1 MMRHLRQMG
10 RARAASFILLGLFVS
25 AVGAV
30 VPPPG
35 QDKWEILD
43 TGNDAASKALTA
55 ARVDLRNE
63 RYDEAIKGFKKAAE
77 LRNGQCVQC
86 YTLMA
91 QAYSSTGRLKD
102 AAAAQKQA
110 IALNPENEAELY
122 NQLGIYLYQQNDKRT
137 LQDSVE
143 AFQRAIDLGK
153 GQATIAYFNL
163 GHALIKQGKEKEGIE
178 ALNHFLEADPS
189 SSNAGEARAII
200 ANPRLATE
208 NLAPG
213 FKVRSIAGEDLSLD
227 RLKGKIVLLDFWA
240 TWCGPCREEMPSVKE
255 LWKKY
260 RGDQFV
266 ILGISL
272 DKDRGALDRY
282 LSQEGITWPQVYDRG
297 GAQSSLSRLYGVR
310 GIPHTVLLDQDGVVR
325 AVGLRGGALSSKVGE
340 LIKKLSKQAA
350 HTQARTQ

>member
-1 MMRHLRQMG
+1 MG
-10 RARAASFILLGLFVS
+10 AANAASLVLLGLFVS
-25 AVGAV
+25 AAGAG
-30 VPPPG
+30 VPSPQPQDKP

-43 TGNDAASKALTA
+43 TGNDAASKSLTA

-77 LRNGQCVQC
+77 QRNGQCVQC
-86 YTLMA
+86 YVLMA
-91 QAYSSTGRLKD
+91 QAYSSTGKVKD
-102 AAAAQKQA
+102 AAAAVKQA
-110 IALNPENEAELY
+110 IALNESDAELY
-122 NQLGIYLYQQNDKRT
+122 NQLGVYLYRESDKKA
-137 LQDSVE
+137 LQESAE
-143 AFQRAIDLGK
+143 AFQRAIDLSK
-153 GQATIAYFNL
+153 GQTAIAYFNL
-163 GHALIKQGKEKEGIE
+163 GHALIKLGKEKEGIQ
-178 ALNHFLEADPS
+178 ALNSYIEADPS
-189 SSNAGEARAII
+189 STNAGEARAII

-213 FKVRSIAGEDLSLD
+213 FNVRSIAGEDLSLN

-240 TWCGPCREEMPSVKE
+240 TWCGPCLAEMPSVKE

-272 DKDRGALDRY
+272 DRDRRALDRY

-297 GAQSSLSRLYGVR
+297 SDQTSLSRVYGVHA
-310 GIPHTVLLDQDGVVR
+310 IPHTVLLDQDGVVR

-340 LIKKLSKQAA
+340 LIKKLSKQASHA
-350 HTQARTQ
+350 QSRLQ